1 MEKISEEEAGRRTRY
16 EAFEKAAK
24 EWGATKIAV
33 AHNSNDRSET
43 QLFHLFRGS
52 GIRGLASILPV
63 RDRIIRP
70 LLCLER
76 WEIEKFYN
84 SGELSIARMP
94 PMRRMTTQ
102 EIVFGIIFCL
112 MRRRIL

>member
-43 QLFHLFRGS
+43 SCSICS
-52 GIRGLASILPV
+52 GAV
-63 RDRIIRP
+63 
-70 LLCLER
+70 E
-76 WEIEKFYN
+76 
-84 SGELSIARMP
+84 SGDWPA
-94 PMRRMTTQ
+94 
-102 EIVFGIIFCL
+102 FCL
-112 MRRRIL
+112 

>member
-52 GIRGLASILPV
+52 GIR
-63 RDRIIRP
+63 
-70 LLCLER
+70 
-76 WEIEKFYN
+76 
-84 SGELSIARMP
+84 
-94 PMRRMTTQ
+94 
-102 EIVFGIIFCL
+102 
-112 MRRRIL
+112 